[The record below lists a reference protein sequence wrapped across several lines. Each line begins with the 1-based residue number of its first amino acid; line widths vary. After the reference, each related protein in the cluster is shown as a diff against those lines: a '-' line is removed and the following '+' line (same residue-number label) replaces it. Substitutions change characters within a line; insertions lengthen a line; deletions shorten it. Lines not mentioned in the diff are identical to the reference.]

1 MWRDYSSGLL
11 KNNHTS
17 VLSVRVSAFISALL
31 LSLLCGLFY
40 NMWKYEVERIE
51 REEGGWHSRLIGEIS
66 DKDLEAIKNFGNVK
80 DAVRN
85 ESGKAGI
92 STDIGDAGTLTDIE
106 GAETL
111 TDIEEAEELMDIE
124 GAEAL
129 TDIEGAEALTD
140 IEGAE
145 ALTVNEGE
153 ENSADLYF
161 YDLRNVFSDTPRI
174 AELVGISPEKAVYNY
189 PLLAMYLIRDSRD
202 TAPRLV
208 FPMFIIIMAM
218 ASMSLVVIIHNAF
231 AVSMNARV
239 HQFGIF
245 SSIGATPR
253 QIRTCLLQEAAALC
267 AVPVIAGNMLGIAGA
282 MGLLHMTNVLLAGG
296 AAGRHKAVFGVHP
309 LVLAGALGV
318 TVVTIWIS
326 AWLPARKLSRLTP
339 LEAIRSTDE
348 LQLKRRKN
356 SPILARLFGVE
367 GELAGNALKAQKKA
381 LRTASLSLALAFM
394 AYTMMQCFF
403 SLSGISTRETYFE
416 RYQNVWDIMV
426 TVKDAGADIFEETK
440 AVRNLAGVKDAAAYQ
455 KASAKRIITEEEMSE
470 DMKAFGGF
478 SHASGE
484 FVTKVDSGWLVNAP
498 ILVMDDDSFL
508 DYCKQIGIAPRLDGA
523 VIRNQIRDVTNPDF
537 RHPDFMP
544 YLKQDDLEKESA
556 DALRESEKEE
566 SVSDLGMLEKE
577 ESVSD
582 LQQSEKTAVSVL
594 RQSGNEQVTAEIPV
608 LSYAEEVPALREEYA
623 TLDYYEL
630 VHFIPVSLW
639 EEIKGQTGGGES
651 DVYIRVLGKENAAL
665 EVLNTLQ
672 DQIEQLLSRKYTVE
686 CENRIQEY
694 ETNRIQIRGMMTFFG
709 ALCVLLAL
717 IGIGNIFSNT
727 LGFVRQRKREFA
739 RYMSIGLTPE
749 ELRKMFCI
757 EALAIA
763 GRPILI
769 TLPPA
774 VLAAGYMLKLSYV
787 DAGEF
792 LAEAPLM
799 PITAFMLAIL
809 GAVGLAYFLAWR
821 NVRRISLAE
830 VLRDDT
836 MM

>member
-1 MWRDYSSGLL
+1 M
-11 KNNHTS
+11 
-17 VLSVRVSAFISALL
+17 
-31 LSLLCGLFY
+31 FY

-92 STDIGDAGTLTDIE
+92 STDIGDA
-106 GAETL
+106 
-111 TDIEEAEELMDIE
+111 
-124 GAEAL
+124 
-129 TDIEGAEALTD
+129 EALTD

-145 ALTVNEGE
+145 ALTVNEGA

-218 ASMSLVVIIHNAF
+218 ASMSLVVIIHNAI

-267 AVPVIAGNMLGIAGA
+267 AVPVIAGNLLGIAGA

-296 AAGRHKAVFGVHP
+296 AAGRHKAVFSVHP
-309 LVLAGALGV
+309 LVLAGGVGV
-318 TVVTIWIS
+318 TVGTIWIS

-381 LRTASLSLALAFM
+381 LRTASFSLALAFM

-426 TVKDAGADIFEETK
+426 TVKDAGADIFEETE
-440 AVRNLAGVKDAAAYQ
+440 AVRKLAGVKDAAAYQ
-455 KASAKRIITEEEMSE
+455 KASARRIITEEEMSE

-498 ILVMDDDSFL
+498 ILVMDDESFL

-537 RHPDFMP
+537 RHPD
-544 YLKQDDLEKESA
+544 
-556 DALRESEKEE
+556 
-566 SVSDLGMLEKE
+566 
-577 ESVSD
+577 
-582 LQQSEKTAVSVL
+582 
-594 RQSGNEQVTAEIPV
+594 
-608 LSYAEEVPALREEYA
+608 
-623 TLDYYEL
+623 
-630 VHFIPVSLW
+630 
-639 EEIKGQTGGGES
+639 
-651 DVYIRVLGKENAAL
+651 
-665 EVLNTLQ
+665 
-672 DQIEQLLSRKYTVE
+672 
-686 CENRIQEY
+686 
-694 ETNRIQIRGMMTFFG
+694 
-709 ALCVLLAL
+709 
-717 IGIGNIFSNT
+717 
-727 LGFVRQRKREFA
+727 
-739 RYMSIGLTPE
+739 
-749 ELRKMFCI
+749 
-757 EALAIA
+757 
-763 GRPILI
+763 
-769 TLPPA
+769 
-774 VLAAGYMLKLSYV
+774 
-787 DAGEF
+787 
-792 LAEAPLM
+792 
-799 PITAFMLAIL
+799 
-809 GAVGLAYFLAWR
+809 
-821 NVRRISLAE
+821 
-830 VLRDDT
+830 
-836 MM
+836 